1 METRMKMGLADMDM
15 KTVFP
20 RLVALPRPEVAK
32 MGKRI
37 LSTATSRERTHDA
50 PDGILARTIAITSGK
65 GGVGKTHLAANL
77 AIKFARA
84 GKRVMVLDA
93 DLGLAN
99 LDIVLGVRP
108 RYSLA
113 HVIKG
118 EKTLKDVVFEGPEGI
133 RVIAGGSGLEELAD
147 LGDDARLE
155 LLSAMEQ
162 VEDQVDIMIIDT
174 GAGLSRNVLSF
185 LKAADEIVV
194 ISTPEPSSLADAYGV
209 IKATARERKD
219 IQVSVVANRVWS
231 TEEAEDVFQRLSMV
245 SRQFLGINLKDGG
258 FVFEDPVVSEAV
270 RKRSPFV
277 VMSPSSR
284 ASACMD
290 DVASRF
296 LEIETHH
303 SEKASFFRKVAA
315 LFN

>member
-1 METRMKMGLADMDM
+1 MESRR
-15 KTVFP
+15 TVARTINTERDFP
-20 RLVALPRPEVAK
+20 RLTLLPRPALEKV
-32 MGKRI
+32 GKRI
-37 LSTATSRERTHDA
+37 LSTATSRERTHEM
-50 PDGILARTIAITSGK
+50 PEGILARTIAITSGK

-77 AIKFARA
+77 AIKLARS

-113 HVIKG
+113 NVIRG
-118 EKTLKDVVFEGPEGI
+118 EKSLKDVVFEGPEGVKI
-133 RVIAGGSGLEELAD
+133 IAGGSGLEELAD
-147 LGDDARLE
+147 LDDEARLE

-185 LKAADEIVV
+185 LRAADEIVV
-194 ISTPEPSSLADAYGV
+194 LSTPEPSSLADAYGV

-219 IQVSVVANRVWS
+219 VQISVVANRVWS
-231 TEEAEDVFQRLSMV
+231 VEEAEEVYQRLSMV
-245 SRQFLGINLKDGG
+245 SRQFLGLTLRDGG
-258 FVFEDPVVSEAV
+258 YIFEDPVVSEAV
-270 RKRSPFV
+270 RRRSPFV
-277 VMSPSSR
+277 MMSPESR
-284 ASACMD
+284 AAGCLEE
-290 DVASRF
+290 VAARF
-296 LEIETHH
+296 LHIETHN